1 MKIRISCAW
10 CKNYYHVGEGV
21 SYRLCNRCDTVS
33 NIVMVLFAV
42 CGVVCVVVMIN
53 KYLGD

>member
-10 CKNYYHVGEGV
+10 CKNYYNVGEGV